1 MTTRT
6 FFAIVARTER
16 WDQAKPAHEQAGFA
30 AHAQFMH
37 GLEAEGFIVFA
48 GLLQDSNDVV
58 FLFHAGSANE
68 VRQRLSKDP
77 WQQDGHARLIR
88 VEEIQIRVGAP
99 TPHHPA

>member
-16 WDQAKPAHEQAGFA
+16 WDPAKPAHEQDGFA
-30 AHAQFMH
+30 AHAKFMH

-48 GLLQDSNDVV
+48 GLLQTSSDVV
-58 FLFHAGSANE
+58 FLFHASSIAE
-68 VRQRLSKDP
+68 VRERLSQDP

-88 VEEIQIRVGAP
+88 VEEIQIRTGAP
-99 TPHHPA
+99 RPQQPA